1 MTRKHSARAAK
12 GRSTRTTRAI
22 TERAMRSNLDAAYQE
37 GLAVIAVAAFRKA
50 FKETLQY
57 AARITP
63 ENSLNAVTADYLRA
77 MRAQLELAASHN
89 TMLTDRWP

>member
-1 MTRKHSARAAK
+1 MSKIHSAHRAKRKPARAISARA
-12 GRSTRTTRAI
+12 
-22 TERAMRSNLDAAYQE
+22 MRLNLDAAYQE
-37 GLAVIAVAAFRKA
+37 GLSVIAVAAFRRA

-77 MRAQLELAASHN
+77 MRAQLELAASHS
-89 TMLTDRWP
+89 TMLTERWS

>member
-1 MTRKHSARAAK
+1 MSKMHSARRAK
-12 GRSTRTTRAI
+12 RKPARSI
-22 TERAMRSNLDAAYQE
+22 SDRAMRLNLDAAYRE

-77 MRAQLELAASHN
+77 MRAQLESAASHS
-89 TMLTDRWP
+89 TTLTERWS

>member
-1 MTRKHSARAAK
+1 MSKKHSARAAK
-12 GRSTRTTRAI
+12 GKPTRTI
-22 TERAMRSNLDAAYQE
+22 TERAMRSNLDAAYRE

-63 ENSLNAVTADYLRA
+63 DNSLNAVTADYLRA
-77 MRAQLELAASHN
+77 MRAQLELAASRSA
-89 TMLTDRWP
+89 TLTERWS

>member
-1 MTRKHSARAAK
+1 MSKKHSARAASGK
-12 GRSTRTTRAI
+12 RARAVSD
-22 TERAMRSNLDAAYQE
+22 RAMRLNLDAAYQE
-37 GLAVIAVAAFRKA
+37 GLAVIAVAAFRRA

-77 MRAQLELAASHN
+77 MRAQLEVAASQRG
-89 TMLTDRWP
+89 TLTERWS